1 MEMRK
6 LGRTDL
12 EVSSLCLG
20 TMTWGEQN
28 SERDGHEQMDYAV
41 TQGINFFDVA
51 EMYPVPPKAETY
63 GRTEEIVGTWFAK
76 TGKRKDIVLATKVA
90 GPGQMDYMRGGP
102 KLDRKSVLA
111 ACDTS
116 LARLQTDYI
125 DLYQIHWPSRAT
137 NYFGQLGFKPSDD
150 SRAPPIEET
159 LGALGELVKAGK
171 VRHIGVS
178 NETPW
183 GVSEYLRLSRPDN
196 GSASLPRP
204 VSIQNPYSLLNRSFE
219 VGLAEFSHREQIS
232 LLAYSPLAFG
242 MLAGKY
248 LNGQRPAN
256 ARLTLYSRFSR
267 YNGDHAMAATQAY
280 ADLAKEQ
287 GLALNQMA
295 LAFVTSRHFTT
306 ANIIGAT
313 SMEQLKSNIASHQLK
328 LSKAV
333 IDGIDAIH
341 KRYTIPCP

>member
-1 MEMRK
+1 MELRT

-12 EVSSLCLG
+12 KVSAICLG

-28 SERDGHEQMDYAV
+28 TEAEGHEQMDYAV
-41 TQGINFFDVA
+41 SQGINFFDVA

-63 GRTEEIVGTWFAK
+63 GRTEEIIGTWFAK

-90 GPGQMDYMRGGP
+90 GPGQMDYMRGGA

-111 ACDTS
+111 ACNTS
-116 LARLQTDYI
+116 LQRLKTDYI

-150 SRAPPIEET
+150 SRAPSIKET

-171 VRHIGVS
+171 VRHVGIS

-183 GVSEYLRLSRPDN
+183 GVAEYLRLSREQ
-196 GSASLPRP
+196 GLPRP

-219 VGLAEFSHREQIS
+219 VGLSEFSHREDLS

-256 ARLTLYSRFSR
+256 ARLTLFARFSR

-280 ADLAKEQ
+280 ADLAQEH

-295 LAFVTSRHFTT
+295 LAFVTGRHFTT

-313 SMEQLKSNIASHQLK
+313 TMDQLKSNIASHDLK

-333 IDGIDAIH
+333 LDGIEAIH